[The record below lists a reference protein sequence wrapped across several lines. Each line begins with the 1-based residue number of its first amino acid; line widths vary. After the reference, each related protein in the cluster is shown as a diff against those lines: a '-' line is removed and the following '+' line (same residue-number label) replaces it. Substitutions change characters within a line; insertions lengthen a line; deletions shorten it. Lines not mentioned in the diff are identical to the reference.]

1 MSAVKDAAT
10 GVWRLSA
17 PLSDEDVSKLA
28 AGDKVLFDGVILT
41 GRDAAHKRMIDGLD
55 AGEKLPVDLKGQV
68 LYYVGPSATKPGMA
82 IGSAGPT
89 TGGRM
94 DKWSPR
100 LLAPEIGLKAMIGKG
115 GRSKAVVDALKEH
128 KAIYLASTGGAG
140 ALLARAVVKSEVI
153 AYEDLGPEAIRRLEV
168 KDFPCVVV
176 NDVNG
181 RDLYAENLAAFRDPS
196 LGPPPPPPTGD

>member
-1 MSAVKDAAT
+1 MSAKKID
-10 GVWRLSA
+10 GVWHLTA
-17 PLSDEDVSKLA
+17 PLTDADVSELR
-28 AGDKVLFDGVILT
+28 AGDKVLFQGVMLT
-41 GRDAAHKRMIDGLD
+41 GRDAAHKRMIDTL
-55 AGEKLPVDLKGQV
+55 AKGEKLPVDLRGQV

-100 LLAPEIGLKAMIGKG
+100 LLEGDIGLKAMIGKG
-115 GRSKAVVDALKEH
+115 GRSKSVVDALVKH
-128 KAIYLASTGGAG
+128 KGVYLASTGGAG
-140 ALLARAVVKSEVI
+140 ALLAKAILKSEVV
-153 AYEDLGPEAIRRLEV
+153 AYEELGPEAIRRLEV

-176 NDVNG
+176 NDTTG

-196 LGPPPPPPTGD
+196 LGPPPPPSTGE

>member
-1 MSAVKDAAT
+1 MPAKKTSD
-10 GVWRLSA
+10 GVWHLTA
-17 PLSDEDVSKLA
+17 PLTDADVTGLK
-28 AGDKVLFDGVILT
+28 AGDKVLFQGVMLT
-41 GRDAAHKRMIDGLD
+41 GRDAAHKRMIDTL
-55 AGEKLPVDLKGQV
+55 AKGETLPVDLRGQV

-100 LLAPEIGLKAMIGKG
+100 LLEGDIGLKAMIGKG
-115 GRSKAVVDALKEH
+115 GRSKGVVDALVKH
-128 KAIYLASTGGAG
+128 KGIYLASTGGAG
-140 ALLARAVVKSEVI
+140 ALLAKAILKSEVV
-153 AYEDLGPEAIRRLEV
+153 AYEELGPEAIRRLEV

-176 NDVNG
+176 NDTTG

-196 LGPPPPPPTGD
+196 LGPPPPPSTGE

>member
-1 MSAVKDAAT
+1 MPI
-10 GVWRLSA
+10 RLQA
-17 PLSDEDVSKLA
+17 PLTDEAVSKVK
-28 AGDKVLFDGVILT
+28 AGDKVLFDGVMFT
-41 GRDAAHKRMIDGLD
+41 GRDAAHKRMIETLD
-55 AGEKLPVDLKGQV
+55 RGEPLPVDLRGQI

-94 DKWSPR
+94 DLWSPR

-115 GRSKAVVDALKEH
+115 GRGKSVVEACVKNKAL
-128 KAIYLASTGGAG
+128 YLASTGGAG
-140 ALLARAVVKSEVI
+140 ALLARCIVESTVV
-153 AYEDLGPEAIRRLEV
+153 AYEELGPEAIRRLVV

-176 NDVNG
+176 NDVTG

-196 LGPPPPPPTGD
+196 LGPPPPPSTGE

>member
-1 MSAVKDAAT
+1 MSAKKID
-10 GVWRLSA
+10 GVWHLSA
-17 PLSDEDVSKLA
+17 PLSDEDVSALR
-28 AGDKVLFDGVILT
+28 AGDKVLFQGVMLT
-41 GRDAAHKRMIDGLD
+41 GRDAAHKRMTEALAMG
-55 AGEKLPVDLKGQV
+55 ARLPVDLRGQV

-94 DKWSPR
+94 DSYSPR
-100 LLAPEIGLKAMIGKG
+100 LIEPDVGLKAMVGKG
-115 GRSKAVVDALKEH
+115 GRSRSVVEAMTKH

-140 ALLARAVVKSEVI
+140 ALLAKAIVKAEVL

-176 NDVNG
+176 NDVTG

-196 LGPPPPPPTGD
+196 LGLPPPLSTVE

>member
-1 MSAVKDAAT
+1 MSAVKKD
-10 GVWRLSA
+10 GVWHLST
-17 PLSDEDVSKLA
+17 PLTDEDVAGLR
-28 AGDKVLFDGVILT
+28 AGDKVLFQGVMLT
-41 GRDAAHKRMIDGLD
+41 GRDAAHKRMAETLEK
-55 AGEKLPVDLKGQV
+55 GEKLPVDLRGQV

-100 LLAPEIGLKAMIGKG
+100 LLESDIGLKAMIGKG
-115 GRSKAVVDALKEH
+115 GRGKSVVDALVKH
-128 KAIYLASTGGAG
+128 KGVYLASTGGAG
-140 ALLARAVVKSEVI
+140 ALLAKAIVKSEVL
-153 AYEDLGPEAIRRLEV
+153 AYEELGPEAIRRLEV

-176 NDVNG
+176 NDVTG

-196 LGPPPPPPTGD
+196 LGPPPPPSTGE

>member
-1 MSAVKDAAT
+1 MSAVKKE
-10 GVWRLSA
+10 GVWHLST
-17 PLSDEDVSKLA
+17 PLTDEDVSQLR
-28 AGDKVLFDGVILT
+28 AGDKVLFQGAMLT
-41 GRDAAHKRMIDGLD
+41 GRDAAHKRMADTL
-55 AGEKLPVDLKGQV
+55 AKGEKLPVDLRGQV

-100 LLAPEIGLKAMIGKG
+100 LLEGDIGLKAMIGKG
-115 GRSKAVVDALKEH
+115 GRGKNVVDALVKH
-128 KAIYLASTGGAG
+128 KGVYLASTGGAG
-140 ALLARAVVKSEVI
+140 ALLAKAIVKSEVL
-153 AYEDLGPEAIRRLEV
+153 AYEELGPEAIRRLEV

-176 NDVNG
+176 NDVTG

-196 LGPPPPPPTGD
+196 LGPPPPPATGE

>member
-1 MSAVKDAAT
+1 MAAKKD
-10 GVWRLSA
+10 GNVWRLSA
-17 PLSDEDVSKLA
+17 PLTDEDVSQLK
-28 AGDKVLFDGVILT
+28 AGDKVLFDGVMYT
-41 GRDAAHKRMIDGLD
+41 GRDAAHKRMVETLD
-55 AGEKLPVDLKGQV
+55 RGEKLPVDLKGQV
-68 LYYVGPSATKPGMA
+68 IYYVGPSATKPGMA

-94 DKWSPR
+94 DSYSPR
-100 LLAPEIGLKAMIGKG
+100 LLDLGLKAMVGKG
-115 GRSKAVVDALKEH
+115 GRAQKVIDSMKKN

-140 ALLARAVVKSEVI
+140 ALLARAIKKSDIV
-153 AYEDLGPEAIRRLEV
+153 AYEELGPEAIRRLEV

-196 LGPPPPPPTGD
+196 LGPPPPPQTGE

>member
-1 MSAVKDAAT
+1 MSATKMSGGIWHLT
-10 GVWRLSA
+10 A
-17 PLSDEDVSKLA
+17 PLTDADVTELR
-28 AGDKVLFDGVILT
+28 AGDKVMFQGVMLT
-41 GRDAAHKRMIDGLD
+41 GRDAAHKRMIDTL
-55 AGEKLPVDLKGQV
+55 AKGETLPVDLRGQV

-100 LLAPEIGLKAMIGKG
+100 LLEADIGLKAMIGKG
-115 GRSKAVVDALKEH
+115 GRNKAVIDALMKH
-128 KAIYLASTGGAG
+128 KGVYLASTGGAG
-140 ALLARAVVKSEVI
+140 ALLAKAILKSDVV
-153 AYEDLGPEAIRRLEV
+153 AYGELGPEAIRRLEV

-176 NDVNG
+176 NDVTG

-196 LGPPPPPPTGD
+196 LGPPPPPSTGE

>member
-1 MSAVKDAAT
+1 MAAKKVDGIWHLTTPLTDA
-10 GVWRLSA
+10 
-17 PLSDEDVSKLA
+17 DVTELR
-28 AGDKVLFDGVILT
+28 AGDKVMFQGVMLT
-41 GRDAAHKRMIDGLD
+41 GRDAAHKRMIDTL
-55 AGEKLPVDLKGQV
+55 AKGEKLPVDLRGQV

-100 LLAPEIGLKAMIGKG
+100 LLEPDIGLKAMIGKG
-115 GRSKAVVDALKEH
+115 GRGKVVIDALVKH
-128 KAIYLASTGGAG
+128 NGVYLASTGGAG
-140 ALLARAVVKSEVI
+140 ALLAKAILKAEIV
-153 AYEDLGPEAIRRLEV
+153 AYEELGPEAIRRLEV

-176 NDVNG
+176 NDVTG

-196 LGPPPPPPTGD
+196 LGAPPPPSTGE

>member
-1 MSAVKDAAT
+1 MAAKKIDGIWHLT
-10 GVWRLSA
+10 A
-17 PLSDEDVSKLA
+17 PLTDADVVELR
-28 AGDKVLFDGVILT
+28 AGDKVMFQGVMFT
-41 GRDAAHKRMIDGLD
+41 GRDAAHKRMIDTL
-55 AGEKLPVDLKGQV
+55 AKGEKLPVDLRGQV

-100 LLAPEIGLKAMIGKG
+100 LLEADIGLKAMIGKG
-115 GRSKAVVDALKEH
+115 GRNKGVIDALVTH
-128 KAIYLASTGGAG
+128 KGVYLASTGGAG
-140 ALLARAVVKSEVI
+140 ALLARAIVKAEIV
-153 AYEDLGPEAIRRLEV
+153 AYEDLGAEAIRRLEV

-176 NDVNG
+176 NDTTG

-196 LGPPPPPPTGD
+196 LGPPPPPSTGE

>member
-1 MSAVKDAAT
+1 MSAKKQADGT
-10 GVWRLSA
+10 WKLSA
-17 PLSDEDVSKLA
+17 PLTDEDVAQLK
-28 AGDKVLFDGVILT
+28 AGDKVHFDGVMFT
-41 GRDAAHKRMIDGLD
+41 ARDAAHKRMIETLD
-55 AGEKLPVDLKGQV
+55 RGEKLPVDLAGQV
-68 LYYVGPSATKPGMA
+68 VYYVGPSATKPGMA

-94 DKWSPR
+94 DPYSPR
-100 LLAPEIGLKAMIGKG
+100 LLDLGVKAMIGKG
-115 GRSKAVVDALKEH
+115 GRNQKVIDSLKKN

-140 ALLARAVVKSEVI
+140 ALLARAIVKSDVV
-153 AYEDLGPEAIRRLEV
+153 AYEELGPEAIRRLEV

-196 LGPPPPPPTGD
+196 LGPPPPPQTGE

>member
-1 MSAVKDAAT
+1 MSAKKAD
-10 GVWRLSA
+10 GVWHLTA
-17 PLSDEDVSKLA
+17 PLSDSDVSALR
-28 AGDKVLFDGVILT
+28 AGDKVLFQGVIFT
-41 GRDAAHKRMIDGLD
+41 GRDAAHKRMADTL
-55 AGEKLPVDLKGQV
+55 AKGEKLPVDLRGQV

-100 LLAPEIGLKAMIGKG
+100 LLAPDVGLKAMIGKG
-115 GRSKAVVDALKEH
+115 GRSQAVVEALKEH
-128 KAIYLASTGGAG
+128 KGVYLASTGGAG
-140 ALLARAVVKSEVI
+140 ALLAKAIVKSEVL
-153 AYEDLGPEAIRRLEV
+153 AYEELGPEAIRRLEV

-176 NDVNG
+176 NDVTG

-196 LGPPPPPPTGD
+196 LGPPPPPQTGD

>member
-1 MSAVKDAAT
+1 MSAKKIGAIWHLA
-10 GVWRLSA
+10 A
-17 PLSDEDVSKLA
+17 PLTDDDVAGLR
-28 AGDKVLFDGVILT
+28 AGDKVMFQGVMLT
-41 GRDAAHKRMIDGLD
+41 GRDAAHKRMADTL
-55 AGEKLPVDLKGQV
+55 AKGEKLPVDLRGQV

-100 LLAPEIGLKAMIGKG
+100 LLEADIGLKAMIGKG
-115 GRSKAVVDALKEH
+115 GRNKAVVDALVKH
-128 KAIYLASTGGAG
+128 KGVYLASTGGAG
-140 ALLARAVVKSEVI
+140 ALLAKAILKSDVL
-153 AYEDLGPEAIRRLEV
+153 AYEELGPEAIRRLEV

-176 NDVNG
+176 NDVTG

-196 LGPPPPPPTGD
+196 LGPPPPPSTGE

>member
-1 MSAVKDAAT
+1 MGAKKID
-10 GVWRLSA
+10 GVWHLTA
-17 PLSDEDVSKLA
+17 PLTDADVTEIR
-28 AGDKVLFDGVILT
+28 AGDKVMFQGVMLT
-41 GRDAAHKRMIDGLD
+41 GRDAAHKRMIDTL
-55 AGEKLPVDLKGQV
+55 AKGEKLPVDLRGQV

-100 LLAPEIGLKAMIGKG
+100 LLESDIGLKAMIGKG
-115 GRSKAVVDALKEH
+115 GRNKGVVDALVKH
-128 KAIYLASTGGAG
+128 KGIYLASTGGAG
-140 ALLARAVVKSEVI
+140 ALLAKAILKSEVV
-153 AYEDLGPEAIRRLEV
+153 AYEELGPEAIRRLEV

-176 NDVNG
+176 NDTTG

-196 LGPPPPPPTGD
+196 LGPPPPPSTGE